1 MKDKSID
8 WEELLN
14 FNDDKSDNQNIDL
27 IDLEIN
33 KNDKQL
39 SIYQNDYQKL
49 VSIETILKNKSYYQT
64 KYLIITKHLINMDD
78 YYLSLE
84 KKMDETFGNSNRA
97 NSMNSSQNS
106 NKSKKISK
114 TKEDLNIL
122 KLGYTKK
129 LLEIYENEK
138 MTGKEFEEYARRTLY
153 LMFLMIR
160 KSDYVIYNPKKIIL
174 SKLSSYINKYSEKKE
189 SCTFVK
195 NESEIDVIINDFEKD
210 DFYKLL
216 ENYPNNFYFI
226 EQLHLKELKDIKFNI
241 VGDIAR
247 NLINQSDKKKF
258 QSSNSDYNSYRWYNP
273 QHTIYP
279 PTL

>member
-114 TKEDLNIL
+114 KKKNLNIL
-122 KLGYTKK
+122 K
-129 LLEIYENEK
+129 
-138 MTGKEFEEYARRTLY
+138 
-153 LMFLMIR
+153 
-160 KSDYVIYNPKKIIL
+160 
-174 SKLSSYINKYSEKKE
+174 
-189 SCTFVK
+189 
-195 NESEIDVIINDFEKD
+195 
-210 DFYKLL
+210 
-216 ENYPNNFYFI
+216 
-226 EQLHLKELKDIKFNI
+226 
-241 VGDIAR
+241 
-247 NLINQSDKKKF
+247 
-258 QSSNSDYNSYRWYNP
+258 
-273 QHTIYP
+273 
-279 PTL
+279 